1 MPRRRVRDPWAIL
14 CLLLA
19 LLLPSCKEKPRPA
32 PSPPTVTVAQPSER
46 LVTDHLD
53 LTGNTQAIITV
64 QLVARVA
71 GYLEKVLFVDG
82 QFVKKGQLLFLI
94 QQDTY
99 KDALQQ
105 AEAAILQQQAQLVYA
120 SAQFDRYSELFARK
134 AAAQSDVDNW
144 RYQRDSAGA
153 NLKNAEAARDLA
165 MLNLTYTEVRS
176 PFDGRMDR
184 RLVDPGNYVGSGQV
198 TVLAS
203 VNQTN
208 PIYAYFTISDSD
220 LARLMGARWRPGT
233 ARVQKWPVSMGVLNE
248 KGYPHEGFLDF
259 ASISLTATNGTL
271 LLRGIFQNTDGSIMP
286 GVYVRLR
293 VPLKERRALLVP
305 QQAIGYDQQGAF
317 VLVANPQNTVERR
330 GVGVGFLV
338 DHMRV
343 VEQGLAPK
351 DWVVVAG
358 TQKAIPGRQVTPERQ
373 VPTPPAASEATR

>member
-1 MPRRRVRDPWAIL
+1 MTRIRARNPWAIL

-32 PSPPTVTVAQPSER
+32 PSPPAVTVAQPLER
-46 LVTDHLD
+46 IVTDHLD
-53 LTGNTQAIITV
+53 LTGNTQAIMTV

-71 GYLEKVLFVDG
+71 GYLEKVLFMDG

-94 QQDTY
+94 QQETY

-105 AEAAILQQQAQLVYA
+105 AEAAILQQQAQLAYT

-144 RYQRDSAGA
+144 RYQRDSARA
-153 NLKNAEAARDLA
+153 NLESARAARDLA
-165 MLNLTYTEVRS
+165 ALNLAYTEVRS
-176 PFDGRMDR
+176 PFDGRIDR
-184 RLVDPGNYVGSGQV
+184 RLVDPGNYVGSSQV
-198 TVLAS
+198 AVLAS

-373 VPTPPAASEATR
+373 VSTPPAASEATR

>member
-1 MPRRRVRDPWAIL
+1 M
-14 CLLLA
+14 
-19 LLLPSCKEKPRPA
+19 
-32 PSPPTVTVAQPSER
+32 
-46 LVTDHLD
+46 
-53 LTGNTQAIITV
+53 TV

-71 GYLEKVLFVDG
+71 GYLEKVLFMDG

-94 QQDTY
+94 QQETY

-105 AEAAILQQQAQLVYA
+105 AEAAILQQQAQLAYT

-144 RYQRDSAGA
+144 RYQRDSARA
-153 NLKNAEAARDLA
+153 NLESARAARDLA

-184 RLVDPGNYVGSGQV
+184 RLIDPGNYVGSGQV

-373 VPTPPAASEATR
+373 VSTPPAASEATR